1 MLFPHT
7 AAGRAEKSN
16 PFLRQR
22 HRVIHKAAGLAFKY
36 NGNTIRA
43 GVGAHNAA
51 QLEHQQTAGFLG
63 LFKWEKLGITYSLDG
78 VQPPSE
84 EAVQRA
90 EELLCIKD
98 YPDFKK

>member
-1 MLFPHT
+1 MRSVRRVEVLPYHT
-7 AAGRAEKSN
+7 
-16 PFLRQR
+16 
-22 HRVIHKAAGLAFKY
+22 
-36 NGNTIRA
+36 
-43 GVGAHNAA
+43 
-51 QLEHQQTAGFLG
+51 LG